1 MASEVLKQLLK
12 HIHDSTG
19 LHHLKTRIK
28 KIIVMMANRRK
39 IIIFDDD
46 RNLDNSKIKI
56 NHFYLVN

>member
-39 IIIFDDD
+39 IIIFDDIETWII
-46 RNLDNSKIKI
+46 RRSR
-56 NHFYLVN
+56 